1 MTWSEIATQLP
12 FLWDGILMTL
22 MLAGVSFIL
31 GAVLGLPLA
40 LARVSRSRWL
50 SGVAGG
56 FIAIV
61 MAIPIVI
68 LLLWVYYALPLAS
81 GFLISDVA
89 ALVIALTLNQTAI
102 MAENYRSGLK
112 AIPLGQRDGAL
123 VLGMSRWQALRYV
136 VLPQV
141 LRTILPLLASSSIV
155 LVKDSSIATF
165 IGTNDLLNATRTAAL
180 QTFRPLELFS
190 IAAVLYFALTYPIAL
205 FAAHLERRVARRL
218 SLAAR

>member
-1 MTWSEIATQLP
+1 MTWSEIAEQLP
-12 FLWDGILMTL
+12 LLWDGILMTL
-22 MLAGVSFIL
+22 MLAGISFVL
-31 GAVLGLPLA
+31 GAVLGLPVA
-40 LARVSRSRWL
+40 LARISPLRWL
-50 SGVAGG
+50 SALAGG
-56 FIAIV
+56 FVAIV

-68 LLLWVYYALPLAS
+68 LLLWIYYALPLAS

-89 ALVIALTLNQTAI
+89 ALIVALTLNQTAI
-102 MAENYRSGLK
+102 MAENYRSGLR

-165 IGTNDLLNATRTAAL
+165 IGTNDLLNSARSVAII
-180 QTFRPLELFS
+180 TFRPLEIFS
-190 IAAVLYFALTYPIAL
+190 IAALLYFLLTYPIAL
-205 FAAHLERRVARRL
+205 FAGHLERRVARRL
-218 SLAAR
+218 RLAAR

>member
-1 MTWSEIATQLP
+1 MTWSELAPHIPAL
-12 FLWDGILMTL
+12 LDGVLMTL
-22 MLAGVSFIL
+22 LLAGVSFVL
-31 GAVLGLPLA
+31 GAVLGLPVA
-40 LARVSRSRWL
+40 LARISRNRWL
-50 SGVAGG
+50 SGLAAG

-68 LLLWVYYALPLAS
+68 LLLWLYYALPLAS

-89 ALVIALTLNQTAI
+89 ALIIALTLNQTAI
-102 MAENYRSGLK
+102 MAENYRSGLR
-112 AIPLGQRDGAL
+112 AIPTGQRDGAL
-123 VLGMSRWQALRYV
+123 VLGLGRWQALRWV

-155 LVKDSSIATF
+155 LVKDSAIATF

-190 IAAVLYFALTYPIAL
+190 IAALLYFVLTYPIAL
-205 FAAHLERRVARRL
+205 FAGHLERRVARRL
-218 SLAAR
+218 QTAAR